1 VVVVLLTLLHLQDLV
16 VALVAVAEIAALLA
30 DHLFQ
35 DKETVGDQ
43 ALADHLQAQV
53 VAQVAVAV
61 MVLIMEITYIMVVM
75 VALGHQIQLL
85 DLL

>member
-1 VVVVLLTLLHLQDLV
+1 VAVVLLTQIHLQDL
-16 VALVAVAEIAALLA
+16 AVAQAVVVEMVVLLEA
-30 DHLFQ
+30 VLFQ

-43 ALADHLQAQV
+43 ALADHLQAQA
-53 VAQVAVAV
+53 VAQVEVAV